1 MPEVGSGIPSPP
13 SSPPLAALT
22 SANELALISKNP
34 TRKRDNDGR
43 KKSRKE
49 GAAYLIREECERL
62 FCETM
67 KDVFLG
73 DEGRT
78 SSNGSI
84 GMGANAHSPPDD
96 RLDVYN
102 NYFPRWQGQP
112 IDAWIEVWDYAGGCS
127 FRGFVGGNGDA
138 KSLFVFFDSSVVER
152 EQKQGLMALIELAEE
167 VFAVTQVVIC
177 LDRSI
182 SELDQKSFMKNLRW
196 VGFEPTTF
204 DIWANA
210 VDVTSDNWLFLGMEI

>member
-1 MPEVGSGIPSPP
+1 MPEVSSGIPSPP

-22 SANELALISKNP
+22 SANELALISKNS

-43 KKSRKE
+43 RTGRKE
-49 GAAYLIREECERL
+49 GAAYHIREKCERL

-84 GMGANAHSPPDD
+84 GMGANADSAPDD
-96 RLDVYN
+96 RLDVHS

-127 FRGFVGGNGDA
+127 FRGFVGGNGDT

-152 EQKQGLMALIELAEE
+152 EQKQGLMALIELAET

-182 SELDQKSFMKNLRW
+182 SEVDRKSFMKSLRW
-196 VGFEPTTF
+196 VGFESITF
-204 DIWANA
+204 DMWANA
-210 VDVTSDNWLFLGMEI
+210 TDVTSDNWLFLGMEV